1 MRRPDV
7 IRFAAVALLRQRSRA
22 LVLILAVSLSV
33 TSVLLLTALG
43 EGARRYVADQF
54 SSLGKDL
61 LVMFP
66 GRKETTGGLP
76 PVTGNS
82 LRQITLDDMHY
93 LGQHQPNV
101 RLVPLVMGFAEAKQG
116 ARLRQTMLLGSSNG
130 LRDTHGLALLS
141 GRWLPG
147 DAAED
152 RPAVLLGA
160 KVARELFGQADP
172 VGQWLRFDNRRFRVV
187 GVFTSQSSNLGMDMA
202 EAALI
207 PVGSAMRL
215 FNTEGLF
222 RLLIQ
227 PLAGQAVPPLVK
239 RLEQLMQARHGVLDV
254 TVVRRD
260 AMLATFS
267 TILSTLT
274 LAVAGI
280 GAISLLVSGIMMMN
294 LALIS
299 TRQRTDEIGLLKALG
314 ADSRQI
320 RQLFL
325 WEALLL
331 SGSGA
336 LFGTVL
342 GYALVGLAGVIWPGF
357 PAAVPLLATFCTIP
371 AALLTG
377 LFFSWLPASRA
388 ARQDPV
394 SSLRSGQWS
403 GG

>member
-1 MRRPDV
+1 MRRPDA
-7 IRFAAVALLRQRSRA
+7 IRFAAVALLRQRMRA

-54 SSLGKDL
+54 STLGKDL

-82 LRQITLDDMHY
+82 LREITLDDMHY
-93 LGQHQPNV
+93 LGQHQPRL

-116 ARLRQTMLLGSSNG
+116 ARVRQTMLLGSSNG
-130 LRDTHGLALLS
+130 LRHTHGLVLLA

-147 DAAED
+147 EATED
-152 RPAVLLGA
+152 RPVVLLGA
-160 KVARELFGQADP
+160 VAARELFGRTDP
-172 VGQWLRFDNRRFRVV
+172 LGQWLRFDNRRFRVV
-187 GVFTSQSSNLGMDMA
+187 GIFTSQSSNLGMDMA
-202 EAALI
+202 EAVLI

-227 PLAGQAVPPLVK
+227 PLDGQAVPPLVT
-239 RLEQLMQARHGVLDV
+239 RLEQLMQGRHGVLDV

-267 TILSTLT
+267 TILATLT

-299 TRQRTDEIGLLKALG
+299 TRQRTGEIGLLKALG

-320 RQLFL
+320 RRLFL

-331 SGSGA
+331 SGGGA
-336 LFGTVL
+336 LIGTLL
-342 GYALVGLAGVIWPGF
+342 GYALVALAGLVWPTF
-357 PAAVPLLATFCTIP
+357 PAAVPWQATLCTLP

-394 SSLRSGQWS
+394 SSLRSGQW
-403 GG
+403 GGG

>member
-1 MRRPDV
+1 MRRPDI

-82 LRQITLDDMHY
+82 LRQLTLDDMHY
-93 LGQHQPNV
+93 LGQHQPKV

-130 LRDTHGLALLS
+130 LRDTHGLVLLS

-227 PLAGQAVPPLVK
+227 PLAGQAVLPLVK

-267 TILSTLT
+267 TILATLT

-280 GAISLLVSGIMMMN
+280 GAISLLVCGIMMMN

-299 TRQRTDEIGLLKALG
+299 TRQRTGEIGLLKALG

-336 LFGTVL
+336 LFGTAL
-342 GYALVGLAGVIWPGF
+342 GYALVALAGVIWPGF

>member
-1 MRRPDV
+1 MRRPDL

-43 EGARRYVADQF
+43 EGARRYVAAQF

-82 LRQITLDDMHY
+82 LREISLDDMDY
-93 LGQHQPNV
+93 LAQHQPNL

-130 LRDTHGLALLS
+130 LRDTHGLVLLS

-147 DAAED
+147 DAAAD
-152 RPAVLLGA
+152 RSVTLLGA
-160 KVARELFGQADP
+160 VAARELFGQADP

-207 PVGSAMRL
+207 PVGSAMAL

-227 PLAGQAVPPLVK
+227 PLEGQAVPSLIA
-239 RLEQLMQARHGVLDV
+239 RLERLMQGRHGALDV
-254 TVVRRD
+254 TIVRRD
-260 AMLATFS
+260 AMLTTFS
-267 TILSTLT
+267 TILATLT

-299 TRQRTDEIGLLKALG
+299 TRQRTGEIGLLKALG

-336 LFGTVL
+336 LFGTLL
-342 GYALVGLAGVIWPGF
+342 GYLLVALAALVWPSF
-357 PAAVPLLATFCTIP
+357 PAAVPLLATLCTIP

-394 SSLRSGQWS
+394 TSLRSGQWS
-403 GG
+403 

>member
-93 LGQHQPNV
+93 LGQHQPKV

-299 TRQRTDEIGLLKALG
+299 TRQRTGEIGLLKALG

-342 GYALVGLAGVIWPGF
+342 GYALVALAALVWPGF
-357 PAAVPLLATFCTIP
+357 PAAVPLLATLCTIS

-388 ARQDPV
+388 AQQDPV

>member
-130 LRDTHGLALLS
+130 LRDTHGLELLF

-160 KVARELFGQADP
+160 KVARELFGQVDP

-299 TRQRTDEIGLLKALG
+299 TRQRTGEIGLLKALG

-342 GYALVGLAGVIWPGF
+342 GYALVSLAGLIWPGF

>member
-1 MRRPDV
+1 MRRPDAL
-7 IRFAAVALLRQRSRA
+7 RFATVALLRQRARA

-43 EGARRYVADQF
+43 EGARRYVAEQF

-82 LRQITLDDMHY
+82 LREITLDDMHY
-93 LGQHQPNV
+93 LGQHQPQL

-116 ARLRQTMLLGSSNG
+116 ARVRQTMLLGSSNG
-130 LRDTHGLALLS
+130 LRHTHGLELLS

-147 DAAED
+147 DAGED
-152 RPAVLLGA
+152 RPVALLGEVA
-160 KVARELFGQADP
+160 ARELFGQADP
-172 VGQWLRFDNRRFRVV
+172 LGQWLRFDNRRFRVV

-207 PVGSAMRL
+207 PVGSAMGL

-227 PLAGQAVPPLVK
+227 PLGGQAVPPLVQ

-254 TVVRRD
+254 TLVRRD

-267 TILSTLT
+267 TILATLT

-299 TRQRTDEIGLLKALG
+299 TRQRTGEIGLLKALG

-331 SGSGA
+331 SGGGA
-336 LFGTVL
+336 IMGTLL
-342 GYALVGLAGVIWPGF
+342 GYVLVALAALIWPSF
-357 PAAVPLLATFCTIP
+357 PAAVPWLATLCTIP

>member
-130 LRDTHGLALLS
+130 LRHTHGLELLS

-147 DAAED
+147 DATED
-152 RPAVLLGA
+152 RPVVLLGA
-160 KVARELFGQADP
+160 VVARELFGQADP

-294 LALIS
+294 LALVS
-299 TRQRTDEIGLLKALG
+299 TRQRTGEIGLLKALG

-342 GYALVGLAGVIWPGF
+342 GYALVALAGVIWPGF

-371 AALLTG
+371 AAVLTG

>member
-93 LGQHQPNV
+93 LGQHQPKV

-130 LRDTHGLALLS
+130 LRDTHGLILLS

-152 RPAVLLGA
+152 RPVVLLGA
-160 KVARELFGQADP
+160 VVARELFGQADP

-227 PLAGQAVPPLVK
+227 PLGGQAVPPLVK

-299 TRQRTDEIGLLKALG
+299 TRQRTGEIGLLKALG

-336 LFGTVL
+336 LFGTAL
-342 GYALVGLAGVIWPGF
+342 GYALVALAAQIWPSF
-357 PAAVPLLATFCTIP
+357 PVAVPLLATLCTIP

>member
-93 LGQHQPNV
+93 LGQHQPKV

-130 LRDTHGLALLS
+130 LRDTHGLVLLS

-299 TRQRTDEIGLLKALG
+299 TRQRTGEIGLLKALG

-336 LFGTVL
+336 LFGTAL
-342 GYALVGLAGVIWPGF
+342 GYVLVALSGLVWPAF
-357 PAAVPLLATFCTIP
+357 PAAVPVLATLCTIP

>member
-43 EGARRYVADQF
+43 EGARRYVAGQF

-93 LGQHQPNV
+93 LGQHQPKV

-130 LRDTHGLALLS
+130 LRDTHGLVLLS
-141 GRWLPG
+141 GRWLSG

-152 RPAVLLGA
+152 RPVALLGA
-160 KVARELFGQADP
+160 VVARELFGQADP

-299 TRQRTDEIGLLKALG
+299 TRQRTGEIGLLKALG

-342 GYALVGLAGVIWPGF
+342 GYALVALAGVIWPGF

>member
-1 MRRPDV
+1 MRRPDA
-7 IRFAAVALLRQRSRA
+7 IRFAAMALLRQRMRA

-54 SSLGKDL
+54 TTLGKDL

-82 LRQITLDDMHY
+82 LREITLDDMHY
-93 LGQHQPNV
+93 LGQHQPRL

-116 ARLRQTMLLGSSNG
+116 ARVRQTMLLGSSNG
-130 LRDTHGLALLS
+130 LRHTHGLVLLA

-147 DAAED
+147 EATED
-152 RPAVLLGA
+152 RPVVLLGA
-160 KVARELFGQADP
+160 VAARELFGRTDP
-172 VGQWLRFDNRRFRVV
+172 LGQWLRFDNRRFRVV
-187 GVFTSQSSNLGMDMA
+187 GIFTSQSSNLGMDMA
-202 EAALI
+202 EAVLI

-227 PLAGQAVPPLVK
+227 PLDGQAVPPLVT
-239 RLEQLMQARHGVLDV
+239 RLEQLMQGRHGVLDV

-267 TILSTLT
+267 TILATLT

-299 TRQRTDEIGLLKALG
+299 TRQRTGEIGLLKALG

-320 RQLFL
+320 RRLFL

-331 SGSGA
+331 SGGGA
-336 LFGTVL
+336 LIGTLL
-342 GYALVGLAGVIWPGF
+342 GYALVALAGLVWPTF
-357 PAAVPLLATFCTIP
+357 PAAVPWQATLCTLP

-394 SSLRSGQWS
+394 SSLRSGQW
-403 GG
+403 GGG

>member
-1 MRRPDV
+1 MRRPDAL
-7 IRFAAVALLRQRSRA
+7 RFAAVALLRQRARA

-43 EGARRYVADQF
+43 EGARRYVAEQF

-82 LRQITLDDMHY
+82 LREITLDDMHY
-93 LGQHQPNV
+93 LGQHQPQL

-116 ARLRQTMLLGSSNG
+116 ARVRQTMLLGSSNG
-130 LRDTHGLALLS
+130 LRHTHGLELLS

-147 DAAED
+147 DAGED
-152 RPAVLLGA
+152 RPVALLGEVA
-160 KVARELFGQADP
+160 ARELFGQADP
-172 VGQWLRFDNRRFRVV
+172 LGQWLRFDNRRFRVV

-207 PVGSAMRL
+207 PVGSAMGL

-227 PLAGQAVPPLVK
+227 PLGGQAVPPLVQ
-239 RLEQLMQARHGVLDV
+239 RLEQLMQARHGVLDI
-254 TVVRRD
+254 TLVRRD

-267 TILSTLT
+267 TILATLT

-299 TRQRTDEIGLLKALG
+299 TRQRTGEIGLLKALG

-331 SGSGA
+331 SGGGA
-336 LFGTVL
+336 IMGTLL
-342 GYALVGLAGVIWPGF
+342 GYVLVALAALIWPSF
-357 PAAVPLLATFCTIP
+357 PAAVPWLATLCTIP

>member
-93 LGQHQPNV
+93 LGQHQPKV

-130 LRDTHGLALLS
+130 LRDTHGLTLLS

-152 RPAVLLGA
+152 RPVVLLGA
-160 KVARELFGQADP
+160 VVARELFGQADP

-239 RLEQLMQARHGVLDV
+239 RLEQLMQARHGMLDV

-299 TRQRTDEIGLLKALG
+299 TRQRTGEIGLLKALG

-357 PAAVPLLATFCTIP
+357 PAAAPLLATFCTIP

>member
-1 MRRPDV
+1 MRRPDT
-7 IRFAAVALLRQRSRA
+7 IRFAAIALLRQRSRA
-22 LVLILAVSLSV
+22 LVLILAVTLSV

-43 EGARRYVADQF
+43 EGARGYVAGQF
-54 SSLGKDL
+54 SNLGKDL

-66 GRKETTGGLP
+66 GRKETTGGMP

-82 LRQITLDDMHY
+82 LREITLDDMRY
-93 LGQHQPNV
+93 LGQHQPAL

-130 LRDTHGLALLS
+130 LRDTHGLRLLA
-141 GRWLPG
+141 GQWLPG
-147 DAAED
+147 DAADD
-152 RPAVLLGA
+152 RSVTLLGEG
-160 KVARELFGQADP
+160 VARELFGQADP
-172 VGQWLRFDNRRFRVV
+172 IGQWLRFDNRRFRVV

-202 EAALI
+202 DAALI
-207 PVGSAMRL
+207 PVASAMQL
-215 FNTEGLF
+215 FNTEGLL

-227 PLAGQAVPPLVK
+227 PLAGQAVPPLVA

-254 TVVRRD
+254 TVIRRD
-260 AMLATFS
+260 ALLATFS
-267 TILSTLT
+267 TILATLT

-299 TRQRTDEIGLLKALG
+299 TRQRTGEIGLLKALG
-314 ADSRQI
+314 ADSQQI

-331 SGSGA
+331 SGGGA
-336 LFGTVL
+336 LLGTLL
-342 GYALVGLAGVIWPGF
+342 GYLLVAIAGAIWPTF
-357 PAAVPLLATFCTIP
+357 PVAVPWLATACTIP
-371 AALLTG
+371 AALMTG

-388 ARQDPV
+388 ARQDAV
-394 SSLRSGQWS
+394 TSLRSGQWS
-403 GG
+403 GS

>member
-93 LGQHQPNV
+93 LGQHQPKV

-130 LRDTHGLALLS
+130 LRDTHGLVLLS

-152 RPAVLLGA
+152 RPVVLLGA
-160 KVARELFGQADP
+160 VVARELFGQADP

-227 PLAGQAVPPLVK
+227 PLAGQAVSPLVK

-299 TRQRTDEIGLLKALG
+299 TRQRTGEIGLLKALG

-336 LFGTVL
+336 LFGTAL
-342 GYALVGLAGVIWPGF
+342 GYALVALAALIWPSF
-357 PAAVPLLATFCTIP
+357 PVAVPLLATLCTIP

>member
-93 LGQHQPNV
+93 LGQHQPKV

-130 LRDTHGLALLS
+130 LRDTHGLVLLS

-152 RPAVLLGA
+152 RPVALLGA
-160 KVARELFGQADP
+160 VVARELFGQADP

-187 GVFTSQSSNLGMDMA
+187 GIFTSQSSNLGMDMA

-227 PLAGQAVPPLVK
+227 PLDGQAVPPLVT
-239 RLEQLMQARHGVLDV
+239 RLEQLMQGRHGVLDV

-267 TILSTLT
+267 TILATLT

-299 TRQRTDEIGLLKALG
+299 TRQRTGEIGLLKALG

-320 RQLFL
+320 RRLFL

-331 SGSGA
+331 SGGGA
-336 LFGTVL
+336 LIGTLL
-342 GYALVGLAGVIWPGF
+342 GYALVALAGLVWPTF
-357 PAAVPLLATFCTIP
+357 PAAVPWQATLCTLP

-394 SSLRSGQWS
+394 SSLRSGQW
-403 GG
+403 GGG

>member
-1 MRRPDV
+1 MRRPDAL
-7 IRFAAVALLRQRSRA
+7 RFAAVALLRQRARA

-43 EGARRYVADQF
+43 EGARRYVAEQF

-82 LRQITLDDMHY
+82 LREITLDDMHY
-93 LGQHQPNV
+93 LGQHQPQL

-116 ARLRQTMLLGSSNG
+116 ARVRQTMLLGSSNG
-130 LRDTHGLALLS
+130 LRHTHGLELLS

-147 DAAED
+147 DAGED
-152 RPAVLLGA
+152 RPVALLGEVA
-160 KVARELFGQADP
+160 ARELFGQADP
-172 VGQWLRFDNRRFRVV
+172 LGQWLRFDNRRFRVV

-207 PVGSAMRL
+207 PVGSAIGL

-227 PLAGQAVPPLVK
+227 PLGGQAVPPLVQ
-239 RLEQLMQARHGVLDV
+239 RLEQLMQARHGVLDI
-254 TVVRRD
+254 TLVRRD

-267 TILSTLT
+267 TILATLT

-299 TRQRTDEIGLLKALG
+299 TRQRTGEIGLLKALG

-331 SGSGA
+331 SGGGA
-336 LFGTVL
+336 FIGTLL
-342 GYALVGLAGVIWPGF
+342 GYVLVALAALIWPSF
-357 PAAVPLLATFCTIP
+357 PVAVPWLATLCTIP

>member
-82 LRQITLDDMHY
+82 LRQITLDDMLY

-130 LRDTHGLALLS
+130 LHDTHGLVLLS

-152 RPAVLLGA
+152 RPVVLLGA

-299 TRQRTDEIGLLKALG
+299 TRQRTGEIGLLKALG

-336 LFGTVL
+336 LFGTAL
-342 GYALVGLAGVIWPGF
+342 GYALVALAGLIWPGF
-357 PAAVPLLATFCTIP
+357 PVAVPLLATLCTIP

>member
-239 RLEQLMQARHGVLDV
+239 RLEQLMQSRHGVLDV

-299 TRQRTDEIGLLKALG
+299 TRQRTGEIGLLKALG

-342 GYALVGLAGVIWPGF
+342 GYALVALAGVIWPGF

>member
-1 MRRPDV
+1 MRRPDAL
-7 IRFAAVALLRQRSRA
+7 RFAAVALLRQRARA

-43 EGARRYVADQF
+43 EGARRYVAEQF

-93 LGQHQPNV
+93 LGQHQPQL

-130 LRDTHGLALLS
+130 LRHTHGLELLS

-147 DAAED
+147 DAGED
-152 RPAVLLGA
+152 RPVALLGEVA
-160 KVARELFGQADP
+160 ARELFGQADP
-172 VGQWLRFDNRRFRVV
+172 LGQWLRFDNRRFRVV

-207 PVGSAMRL
+207 PVGSAMGL

-299 TRQRTDEIGLLKALG
+299 TRQRTGEIGLLKALG

-331 SGSGA
+331 SGGGA
-336 LFGTVL
+336 IIGTLL
-342 GYALVGLAGVIWPGF
+342 GYALVALAGLIWPGF
-357 PAAVPLLATFCTIP
+357 PAAVPWLATLCTIP